1 MFLPPS
7 NGSQNGHFF
16 FFRFRLPSRG
26 KSFSLLFSYPRVL
39 WGLLIQ
45 IKEEKKFVF
54 KGLLGSLGR
63 IEKTISKL
71 KMWRWNLKVPQ
82 EIRRRFS
89 VGDGNG
95 RRCSL
100 TNIRWII
107 MGWVRF
113 SVWSVDSI
121 CVSILP
127 FCCIRDA
134 ITNLGFLVGFFFIVS
149 RFTGKRTPSRNSLT
163 SCCLRSS
170 RVNKDII
177 VSISLEI
184 YFISNE
190 IYKQKKSTRRFPLV
204 IRCLSFRSYKG
215 ERKTIDFLV
224 VCVCV
229 CRLFVIT
236 FCGVF
241 VRIFV

>member
-1 MFLPPS
+1 
-7 NGSQNGHFF
+7 
-16 FFRFRLPSRG
+16 
-26 KSFSLLFSYPRVL
+26 
-39 WGLLIQ
+39 
-45 IKEEKKFVF
+45 
-54 KGLLGSLGR
+54 
-63 IEKTISKL
+63 L

-229 CRLFVIT
+229 SFVCYHVLRGVRKN
-236 FCGVF
+236 FCVENEPKKRTKPQKEKKRKKP
-241 VRIFV
+241 VDPAMTRR